1 MPTLKE
7 ALVQRKIVPNKD
19 IVNNTITENS
29 FAVGF
34 NAVIQGSGDDIYT
47 NPDTFFSLTHMTRNL
62 TGILTHVL
70 RRVDSGEGSPLLVL
84 DTTFGGGK
92 THTLVTLFHLFK
104 RPDAAMKNPEIKK
117 VLNQVDLKKVPE
129 IALVAIDGHR
139 LSSVQREGKVRTI
152 WGEMARQ
159 LGQYEM
165 MKVFDQKLRRPDS
178 ETLETLISSVDKP
191 IVILLDELVNY
202 LKDSRGEED
211 EESHLAETTVAF
223 FHTLTDV
230 IANSKNAMFIL
241 TLPGTE
247 AAYKREADL
256 LEEYKRTIRE
266 LGGREAAFTVP
277 MDRSE
282 IYDVV
287 RKRLFEKVDQ
297 SVASSVIE
305 DILRFY
311 GTHPEHFSQDIF
323 THESKEKFIKS
334 YPFHPLLID
343 LLYERIATI
352 PEFQK
357 TRSVLRILSYT
368 MRNIL
373 QNIDEIGNDKII
385 TPSLIDFTDSSLL
398 QEFTSKIA
406 RNEYQFVISS
416 DIVNDEKSGKCQKVD
431 KKPYGQMARIAT
443 SIYLYSL
450 IGTTKEAS
458 LGCSQNELILATAS
472 EGYSYPKDILTDA
485 QNLEKQLWYIY
496 NKNGK
501 YFFSSIANLNKII
514 SDEIAAWNDED
525 LYNPEIKKRLRKL
538 LASDYFDVR
547 IWEEDIRNPSKPTLI
562 VPHYRA
568 VRSTEGKIP
577 EGARG
582 LIEREGTSFRTK
594 KNLVSVLI
602 AHDDR
607 IERMTEAAQRYLAIN
622 ELKGDQKNREDLKSH
637 GSKLDEYLKEADT
650 TLNMAIERSYSL
662 IYYPKGTEIKVITVA
677 NGYEGAK
684 KYSDKVYYALVKA
697 QKIVESLNPEYI
709 VDRVIGSKE
718 GEITVQYIWSR
729 FEEVP
734 VHMYPASR
742 QVMIDALS
750 QGIDAKQFGIYAG
763 GIGDLQLITIDNY
776 QKIGEQFYYGR
787 VPSGGIKDGYYLL
800 LKDEAQEI
808 ESQLQTIARSVA
820 EKGKK
825 KGKKGE
831 EPEPVRPT
839 IKTTTIHEPAQLK
852 EYLDWSVK
860 QLDFSFGDV
869 RFFVPV
875 KRTLSTLLLG
885 VSGTTFSVDVQ
896 SRLMQFSVRETAIV
910 DTNEFLDTLARITGM
925 FDEDLRVTVR
935 MHYSSPPSIDED
947 YAESFNEIAGLIKEV
962 SFGADLEKA
971 GETPFRYD

>member
-1 MPTLKE
+1 
-7 ALVQRKIVPNKD
+7 
-19 IVNNTITENS
+19 
-29 FAVGF
+29 
-34 NAVIQGSGDDIYT
+34 
-47 NPDTFFSLTHMTRNL
+47 
-62 TGILTHVL
+62 
-70 RRVDSGEGSPLLVL
+70 
-84 DTTFGGGK
+84 
-92 THTLVTLFHLFK
+92 
-104 RPDAAMKNPEIKK
+104 
-117 VLNQVDLKKVPE
+117 
-129 IALVAIDGHR
+129 
-139 LSSVQREGKVRTI
+139 
-152 WGEMARQ
+152 
-159 LGQYEM
+159 
-165 MKVFDQKLRRPDS
+165 
-178 ETLETLISSVDKP
+178 
-191 IVILLDELVNY
+191 
-202 LKDSRGEED
+202 
-211 EESHLAETTVAF
+211 
-223 FHTLTDV
+223 
-230 IANSKNAMFIL
+230 
-241 TLPGTE
+241 
-247 AAYKREADL
+247 
-256 LEEYKRTIRE
+256 
-266 LGGREAAFTVP
+266 

-287 RKRLFEKVDQ
+287 RKRLFEFVDL
-297 SVASSVIE
+297 SVASSVTE

-323 THESKEKFIKS
+323 THEYKEKFIKS

-343 LLYERIATI
+343 LLYERVATI

-357 TRSVLRILSYT
+357 TRSVLRILSYAT
-368 MRNIL
+368 RNIL
-373 QNIDEIGNDKII
+373 HNIDEIGKDQII
-385 TPSLIDFTDSSLL
+385 TPSIIDFTDSSLL

-416 DIVNDEKSGKCQKVD
+416 DIVNDENSGKCQKID
-431 KKPYGQMARIAT
+431 KKPFGQMARIAT

-458 LGCSQNELILATAS
+458 LGCSHNELILATAS

-501 YFFSSIANLNKII
+501 YFFSSTANLNKII
-514 SDEIAAWNDED
+514 SDEITAWNDED

-547 IWEEDIRNPSKPTLI
+547 IWEEDIRSPSKPTLV

-568 VRSTEGKIP
+568 IRSSEGRIP
-577 EGARG
+577 DGARG

-594 KNLVSVLI
+594 KNLMSVLV

-607 IERMTEAAQRYLAIN
+607 TERMTEAAQRYLAIN

-637 GSKLDEYLKEADT
+637 GPKLDEYLKEADT
-650 TLNMAIERSYSL
+650 TLNMAIERSYAL

-750 QGIDAKQFGIYAG
+750 RGVDAKQFGIYAG

-776 QKIGEQFYYGR
+776 QKIGQQFYYGR
-787 VPSGGIKDGYYLL
+787 VPSSGIKDGYYLL
-800 LKDEAQEI
+800 LKEEAQEI
-808 ESQLQTIARSVA
+808 ETQLRDLARSVD
-820 EKGKK
+820 EKGKGKGKK
-825 KGKKGE
+825 K
-831 EPEPVRPT
+831 PPITPT
-839 IKTTTIHEPAQLK
+839 VKTTIVREPSQLK
-852 EYLDWSVK
+852 EYVDWSVK

-885 VSGTTFSVDVQ
+885 VSGTTFSVDLQ

-910 DTNEFLDTLARITGM
+910 DTNDFLDTLARIAGM
-925 FDEDLRVTVR
+925 FDEDLRVTVK
-935 MHYSSPPSIDED
+935 MHYSSPPTIDED
-947 YAESFNEIAGLIKEV
+947 YAESFNEIAGLSEEV
-962 SFGADLEKA
+962 SFGADLEKT